1 MCILDNGVMGAE
13 AAAIRRLLS
22 SRIIEL
28 RRKANLT
35 QEELARAAGVGL
47 DAVGRLERGEV
58 TPSLETLQSIA
69 GVFQQTL
76 DELFTFEE
84 RRTSTPLR
92 EEIDQLSLFLATR
105 PVADVRYLANLV
117 RSVAD
122 YLDQDRQ
129 QS

>member
-76 DELFTFEE
+76 AELFTFEE